1 MKSSYFSA
9 LINFSIMHIYTNVH
23 VSAFLTHA
31 LFTRSSTDMSEVLL
45 FCLDRRL
52 SMTFP
57 TRVLY
62 DSVINLRMTR
72 DFGGVGFGEGI
83 GEVNVCDGKRGFA
96 EEDKGSA

>member
-1 MKSSYFSA
+1 MLISA
-9 LINFSIMHIYTNVH
+9 ARYTNVL

-31 LFTRSSTDMSEVLL
+31 YALFSRSLPDMSEVLL

-57 TRVLY
+57 TRVLF

-72 DFGGVGFGEGI
+72 EFGGVGFGVWVWKMGFTYEELELQGPI
-83 GEVNVCDGKRGFA
+83 G
-96 EEDKGSA
+96 